1 MQAAQNQIL
10 VNSQFNAIINGK
22 PTGLS
27 GCLNA
32 GECNRAGAC
41 MRSDERLP
49 YRAVLS
55 ACVAGCTQFIAWA
68 AK

>member
-1 MQAAQNQIL
+1 MHAAQNQIL
-10 VNSQFNAIINGK
+10 INSQFNAIIDGT
-22 PTGLS
+22 PTGLA

-32 GECNRAGAC
+32 GACTRAALC

-49 YRAVLS
+49 CRAVFS
-55 ACVAGCTQFIAWA
+55 TSTEDCNVFIGWA